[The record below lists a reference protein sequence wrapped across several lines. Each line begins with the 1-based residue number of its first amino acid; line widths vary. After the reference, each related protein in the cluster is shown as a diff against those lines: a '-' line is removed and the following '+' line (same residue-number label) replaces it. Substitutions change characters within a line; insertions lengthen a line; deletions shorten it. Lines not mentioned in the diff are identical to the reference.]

1 MNIVVTQKF
10 APGSVFF
17 GRNVPT
23 DAEEQ
28 ERVDKAALIAKL
40 KERLMVKEKIM
51 EEMTKNIKTRHFK
64 LKTIRKLRL
73 LDLGN
78 WRRMNQQSR
87 CIQGEI
93 VSLEDTV

>member
-23 DAEEQ
+23 DEEQ

-40 KERLMVKEKIM
+40 KERLMVKEQIM

-64 LKTIRKLRL
+64 LKTTRKLRL

-78 WRRMNQQSR
+78 WRMMNQQSR

-93 VSLEDTV
+93 LSLEDTV